1 LAQQTGVAARKVAG
15 AEKPVCSPQAICF
28 SGKVSA
34 GEDSHKDLTDNLAF
48 VLEPGWTIAIVPK
61 RPEGDCREFASVANA
76 PYRAHRDLYI
86 DTSYGWTAEEEVSTS
101 PREFRFV
108 TNCADYRTE
117 SDRLAIVCGLILR
130 PTRNI
135 RKP

>member
-1 LAQQTGVAARKVAG
+1 M
-15 AEKPVCSPQAICF
+15 
-28 SGKVSA
+28 
-34 GEDSHKDLTDNLAF
+34 KDLTDNLAF

-117 SDRLAIVCGLILR
+117 SDRLAIVMWPYTSTDEKYQEALAKLGTLARGTGRLWI
-130 PTRNI
+130 TGSKTSHTDDTAANQVGKI
-135 RKP
+135 E